1 MHKKLSEIADIT
13 SGYTFRGSIESEP
26 DGNILLLQA
35 KNISANQ
42 DVTDTS
48 DLNKV
53 SDKSIR
59 TPYFLEYN
67 DILLVSRGSG
77 LGSFKS
83 AVFTADQSN
92 VMPSSSVLVIRIN
105 DTGTISKYIS
115 LYLNSEEGQSALIKI
130 ATGGS
135 YLQSLLVGNLR
146 DLKIPIP
153 PMHTQKSIIALHENL
168 QSQEKILKR
177 KQEIQKTIINASF
190 IKLNTN

>member
-35 KNISANQ
+35 KNIAANQ
-42 DVTDTS
+42 DVIETS

-53 SDKSIR
+53 SDESIR
-59 TPYFLEYN
+59 TPYLLEHN

-83 AVFTADQSN
+83 AVFISGQTN
-92 VMPSSSVLVIRIN
+92 VMPSSSVLVIRIK
-105 DTGTISKYIS
+105 DLDILSKYIS
-115 LYLNSEEGQSALIKI
+115 LYLNSEEGQSALFKI

-135 YLQSLLVGNLR
+135 YLQSLLVKNLR
-146 DLKIPIP
+146 SFKIPIP
-153 PMHTQKSIIALHENL
+153 PIDTQELIIALHENL
-168 QSQEKILKR
+168 HTQEKILRR